1 MLIMS
6 YIKNM
11 FSDTKN
17 RKRENK
23 SVLRKFETEIT
34 IIFVYF

>member
-11 FSDTKN
+11 FLHTKN

-23 SVLRKFETEIT
+23 SVLRKFETEVT